1 MVEIYLDNQ
10 QLEVAEDVSIGLT
23 VSIADIEDPTS
34 CKTAFTKTID
44 VPMTTHNRAIMQHC
58 EEVLSPYNFN
68 TSEHVVAVYQ
78 DGVELIKGKAYYDGT
93 NGDYYQIQVVYE
105 GFDWVNRIK
114 DKALNEIDD
123 EKVSMLTKY
132 DLLSDEQRRKIFF
145 GLINHGCWHQEIN
158 DTIVPRL
165 WATYADLVPFISF
178 EAILQSI
185 FKGYKI
191 NEEIYD
197 NEEVR
202 FSLQDIYITGKFKEL
217 EGIDAIREDNA
228 FEVSCN
234 GVNVQKV
241 QFNNVEYDALGVL
254 VDRDATGDE
263 AQYVECFDNVEED
276 TNNRIS
282 VEEREITL
290 SNGDKVTNKY
300 LYFEPTQNITTAF
313 NIHLKYASQ
322 FYVKANQLVFA
333 DTIHFNGLK
342 VATIPAQDCLEMVAD
357 NMGEPL
363 NNGTFNKCKYP
374 ANVEANL
381 TTSEGNINIDIPDS
395 QMTYFCIE
403 LDHPELYDE
412 VVQISWYQSPNNV
425 AKPYYV
431 VNQEQV
437 LTTDIHKKMFVRGA
451 CNFEKDIFNIPG
463 TTNTRIGL
471 RTIYGDIVVISDNK
485 KACYMLD
492 FLAYKPNLFEGEKL
506 GIFSKECSHFEE
518 YQNVTAALYKFTD
531 ADVLTFDLKLQTSGY
546 ALSNIEPL
554 PLQVGFTSSNGT
566 ELNQNEKMLVT
577 VAEGSTLSPLFNSVQ
592 PYGYRVSLNDVG
604 GDIKAVDV
612 LKSIMQM
619 YNLRIM
625 INPDKREVSLFN
637 YAEYY
642 TSDIVDWSDR
652 IDLDKGVS
660 VSNIAD
666 SIGKEFMLTYQSNS
680 APVEYYNRRNK
691 EPYLSWRTP
700 INTLYTEDTYELQ
713 SSFNP
718 PMFKKASEVFGKGGD
733 DNMLDVAD
741 RNAESTI
748 ADWNV
753 NDVPTTVV
761 LVKKSDE
768 DTEYPVTLP
777 TMGVLEDYRQPEM
790 KADGS
795 TGEDTGGSLS
805 FKSLRANYDSLIDTW
820 NNGKRIECY
829 CRILPQE
836 IEALNKYGM
845 TDLSFRSKFKLH
857 INGEDIF
864 CRLEAI
870 ENYEPQNATH
880 KCIFFYQ

>member
-23 VSIADIEDPTS
+23 VSIADIEDPTA

-58 EEVLSPYNFN
+58 EEILSPYNFN
-68 TSEHVVAVYQ
+68 TSEHTVAVYQ

-123 EKVSMLTKY
+123 EKVSVLTKY
-132 DLLSDEQRRKIFF
+132 DLLTEAQRNKIFF

-158 DTIVPRL
+158 DTTVPRL

-185 FKGYKI
+185 FKGYNI
-191 NEEIYD
+191 SGIAHSNGIMRLGD
-197 NEEVR
+197 V
-202 FSLQDIYITGKFKEL
+202 YITGKFKEI
-217 EGIDAIREDNA
+217 EGIEAIREDNA

-241 QFNNVEYDALGVL
+241 QLGDEVYDALGVL
-254 VDRDATGDE
+254 IDRDAAGDE
-263 AQYVECFDNVEED
+263 ARYIECFDSVDED
-276 TNNRIS
+276 ANSRIS
-282 VEEREITL
+282 VEEREVTL
-290 SNGDKVTNKY
+290 SNGDKIVNKD
-300 LYFEPTQNITTAF
+300 LYFEPTQDIITAF

-322 FYVKANQLVFA
+322 FAVKDNQLVFA

-342 VATIPAQDCLEMVAD
+342 VATIPAQDSLELVAD

-363 NNGTFNKCKYP
+363 NAGAFTKCKFP
-374 ANVEANL
+374 ANVEAEI
-381 TTSEGNINIDIPDS
+381 TTVNGNKHIAIPES

-403 LDHPELYDE
+403 IDHPELYDQ
-412 VVQISWYQSPNNV
+412 VVQISWYQSPYNI
-425 AKPYYV
+425 AQPYYV
-431 VNQEQV
+431 VNQAQV
-437 LTTDIHKKMFVRGA
+437 ITTNIQDKMIVRGA
-451 CNFEKDIFNIPG
+451 CNFEKSLFNIPD

-471 RTIYGDIVVISDNK
+471 RTIYGDIVVISDDK

-492 FLAYKPNLFEGEKL
+492 FLAYKPNLFEGQKL
-506 GIFSKECSHFEE
+506 GVFRKECSHFEE
-518 YQNVTAALYKFTD
+518 YKDVTASLYKFTD
-531 ADVLTFDLKLQTSGY
+531 TDTLSFELKLQTSGY

-554 PLQVGFTSSNGT
+554 PLQVGFTSSNAT
-566 ELNQNEKMLVT
+566 MLDDEKLLVT
-577 VAEGSTLSPLFNSVQ
+577 VGEGSTLSPLFNSVQ

-604 GDIKAVDV
+604 GDIKATDV

-619 YNLRIM
+619 FNLRFM
-625 INPDKREVSLFN
+625 VNPEKKEVL
-637 YAEYY
+637 YY
-642 TSDIVDWSDR
+642 TYSAFYTPDVVDWSNR
-652 IDLDKGVS
+652 IDLDKGIAVT
-660 VSNIAD
+660 NIAD
-666 SIGKEFMLTYQSNS
+666 NIGKEFVLSYQGDS
-680 APVEYYNRRNK
+680 APVEYYNRRHK

-700 INTLYTEDTYELQ
+700 IKTLYTNDTYEMQ

-718 PMFKKASEVFGKGGD
+718 PMFKKASEVFGIGGGQA
-733 DNMLDVAD
+733 MLDISSRGV
-741 RNAESTI
+741 ES
-748 ADWNV
+748 ALEDWNV
-753 NDVPTTVV
+753 NDTPTTVV
-761 LVKKSDE
+761 LIPAVDRDSGLLE
-768 DTEYPVTLP
+768 LP
-777 TMGVLEDYRQPEM
+777 TMGVLGGYKQP
-790 KADGS
+790 KIYATKNSLYSIDFAD
-795 TGEDTGGSLS
+795 L
-805 FKSLRANYDSLIDTW
+805 KNNYNSLIDTW

-845 TDLSFRSKFKLH
+845 ADISFRSKFKLH

-870 ENYEPQNATH
+870 ENYEPQNAVH